1 MATSTSTVSRPAPI
15 RKSERTSMLARLL
28 ATENITVLHDA
39 GAHTASFNLRERTL
53 ILPCWRTDNQRVY
66 DFLVGHEVG
75 HAKHTPSDAWL
86 AGCISIGGTNPR
98 AQMVAKDFLNVV
110 EDARIERA
118 IKREFPGLRHDFVE
132 GYRVLHRDL
141 DIFKAHGR
149 DVSGLPLID
158 RLNLHFKIGVHCGEV
173 IPFSADEAKWVDA
186 VAACRTWDDVVEV
199 ARDLYN
205 LAKDEK
211 RDGSMD
217 GTDSQDGENGE
228 SQDGKSQRGQ
238 KRDGDE
244 SDTDASRDG
253 ERGEVDEDADGESQ
267 DLTDAQ
273 DGDGES
279 QDGDEGEQ
287 TEDGNADGESGDTES
302 QDAAESQDAQ
312 DADSEGNA
320 EAARTDGEDRAD
332 LVPDAPSTVKQFERG
347 MGHFAQADYTEQTLR
362 VEEMNLSKVVMSSDR
377 FIELA
382 RQVEDVYGGNKV
394 ADPTLVEETAAK
406 MFKNVTDANARGV
419 DLMVKRFEQRRAA
432 LNFARQSSHKTGR
445 ISTRHLS
452 KYKFSEDIFDRVV
465 IQPDQQNHG
474 IVILLD
480 WSGSMGGIVY
490 QTAKQML
497 SLVQFCRRV
506 GIPAKVS
513 IFTTAASAWGIEKFG
528 EAKWREMSGGFCGQG
543 GFRDISLDFTDD
555 VFGLP
560 AGTTKAGGHIT
571 LMPFSIIDI
580 YDSRMDNRKFA
591 KVMGLFLLTAS
602 LNGNRGEIPEI
613 NGSRNQIA
621 NGHRTHPHLALGY
634 TPLDESILA
643 MRGIVNEFRKSGNQ
657 KVTLIAMTD
666 GDGNSLDWAHGSTNA
681 AAPNSRRFSR
691 VIIDGT
697 TGRRFD
703 FGATDRCPSTTLT
716 AAEMFK
722 DATGCDFVNISLCEG
737 GQLRSTTSTV
747 YRAIN
752 DAYEIPSDYYKASPK
767 MVEIFETLEKKF
779 NTDGMVHID
788 GNSTKWFFVKVEGNY
803 RSNDEFKTQR
813 RLDKMKNRAV
823 AETRAF
829 IAAQKKE
836 ASNRNFINSLMDCVS

>member
-1 MATSTSTVSRPAPI
+1 MATSTSTVSRPAPV

-53 ILPCWRTDNQRVY
+53 VLPCWRTDNQRVY

-75 HAKHTPSDAWL
+75 HAKHTPADAWL

-98 AQMVAKDFLNVV
+98 AQVVAKDFLNVV

-141 DIFKAHGR
+141 DIFKARGR

-173 IPFSADEAKWVDA
+173 IPFAADEIKWVDA

-211 RDGSMD
+211 RGNDEQGDGESSE
-217 GTDSQDGENGE
+217 SQDGEP
-228 SQDGKSQRGQ
+228 QRGQ
-238 KRDGDE
+238 KREGE
-244 SDTDASRDG
+244 EGDTDASRDG
-253 ERGEVDEDADGESQ
+253 ERGEVSDDADGESQ

-273 DGDGES
+273 DGDDA
-279 QDGDEGEQ
+279 DGDEGEQ

-302 QDAAESQDAQ
+302 KDAAESQDAQ

-320 EAARTDGEDRAD
+320 EAERTDGEDRAD
-332 LVPDAPSTVKQFERG
+332 LVPDAPSTVKQFEQG

-362 VEEMNLSKVVMSSDR
+362 VEEIDLSKVLISSDR

-382 RQVEDVYGGNKV
+382 RQVQDVYGGNKV
-394 ADPTLVEETAAK
+394 ASQTLVEETAAA

-497 SLVQFCRRV
+497 ALVQFCRRV

-513 IFTTAASAWGIEKFG
+513 IFTTAASVWGIEKFG
-528 EAKWREMSGGFCGQG
+528 EAKWNEMNGGFFGQSG
-543 GFRDISLDFTDD
+543 MRDISLDFTDD

-560 AGTTKAGGHIT
+560 SGTTKAGGHVT

-602 LNGNRGEIPEI
+602 LNGNRSEIPAI
-613 NGSRNQIA
+613 SGSMNPIA
-621 NGHRTHPHLALGY
+621 NGHRPHPHLALGY

-666 GDGNSLDWAHGSTNA
+666 GEGNSLDWAHGSTNA
-681 AAPNSRRFSR
+681 PAPNSRRFSR

-722 DATGCDFVNISLCEG
+722 DATGCDFVSISLCEG
-737 GQLRSTTSTV
+737 GQLRAATSTV

-752 DAYEIPSDYYKASPK
+752 DAYEIPRDYSKGNQK

-779 NTDGMVHID
+779 DADGMVHID
-788 GNSTKWFFVKVEGNY
+788 GNSTKWFFVKVESNW
-803 RSNDEFKTQR
+803 RSNEEYKAQR

-836 ASNRNFINSLMDCVS
+836 AANRNFINSLMDCVS